1 MLNSSSISHG
11 GNASLNLKINAVSGS
26 LVKNH
31 AKSFFVKVNA
41 DSEEGR
47 ILFSNSPMWLDRKY
61 FISSYKNRYG
71 DKQYRIKERSFVS
84 DGSCVLASYSDCE
97 KNHWKPVQVLQAMFL
112 GDNNFFCEVVYEDD
126 LVQENEE

>member
-26 LVKNH
+26 LIKNH

-41 DSEEGR
+41 GSEEGQ
-47 ILFSNSPMWLDRKY
+47 ILFSNSPMWPEREFRLFNGRMSKRQENCVGAFGMNVLDSKT
-61 FISSYKNRYG
+61 G
-71 DKQYRIKERSFVS
+71 
-84 DGSCVLASYSDCE
+84 
-97 KNHWKPVQVLQAMFL
+97 HWKPVQVLQAMIL
-112 GDNNFFCEVVYEDD
+112 GDNNFFCEVVYEED

>member
-26 LVKNH
+26 LIKNH

-41 DSEEGR
+41 DSEEGQT
-47 ILFSNSPMWLDRKY
+47 LFSNSPMWP
-61 FISSYKNRYG
+61 
-71 DKQYRIKERSFVS
+71 EREFGLSNGRMTKRQEDY
-84 DGSCVLASYSDCE
+84 DGSFYMDGLGT
-97 KNHWKPVQVLQAMFL
+97 KTGHWKPVQVLQAMIL

-126 LVQENEE
+126 LVQETEE